1 MKTLTIKIERTD
13 GGFICRAANGDLPF
27 EGRVHATRAAAID
40 DLNSAYDNATWHGR
54 QTAEG
59 YEIVID

>member
-1 MKTLTIKIERTD
+1 MKTLTIKIERTAD
-13 GGFICRAANGDLPF
+13 GYICRDSNGDLPF
-27 EGRVHATRAAAID
+27 EGRVHATRNAAID
-40 DLNSAYDNATWHGR
+40 DLNGAYDNGTWQGR